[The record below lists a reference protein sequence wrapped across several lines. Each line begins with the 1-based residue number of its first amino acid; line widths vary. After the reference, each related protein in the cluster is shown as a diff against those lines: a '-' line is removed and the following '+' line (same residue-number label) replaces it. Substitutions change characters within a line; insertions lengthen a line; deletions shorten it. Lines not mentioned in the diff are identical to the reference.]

1 MENKIYIYLLFLIG
15 LLLLGGC
22 QEKELKNSFPTTILE
37 DQIQTFELKLQEDTL
52 LQTKSK
58 ALLIVPQD
66 AFLLNG
72 KVLENQ
78 LVKLQFVELYKPAD
92 FIKTH
97 LQSLTDKGE
106 LLESAGMFHIQATT
120 ADNQSLE
127 INPTSAPL
135 FKYGSNDIIPNLQ
148 LYKGV
153 LDNGQVVWTKPAPL
167 EKWLV
172 PIPMKQLNFYA
183 NSNKSRPI
191 NWEQTNRK
199 KPKALLI
206 QLWDSS
212 LLYCGLKNEFVD
224 TLYSSVL
231 ENTLIA
237 TKEFE
242 MRMRFIHQSCSE
254 EVLFIYLRGLD
265 KNLYELDSLAY
276 EYLKAQNHPQANNF
290 HCFYQQKL
298 TKVANAK
305 QVPSS
310 YIKCLQK
317 NIERSID
324 LDNLKSVLTHSIR
337 LSVIGWHNVDALFY
351 NSKRTPVKERFQ
363 LIAEDFTVRSA
374 AVYCILKTK
383 NSVIKL
389 DFDQTNNQYYV
400 PEVFNYTDE
409 KEAVI
414 YAIAIEDKQAYSAI
428 QEVKFGKKPTYQ
440 LELKPTNAEETEA
453 VLSNYG
459 LPREENSFRA
469 TESSCCHYKSDHSN

>member
-1 MENKIYIYLLFLIG
+1 MESKTYIHSLFLLG

-22 QEKELKNSFPTTILE
+22 QEKEPKNSFPTTIIQ
-37 DQIQTFELKLQEDTL
+37 DQIQAFDLNLQGDTL

-58 ALLIVPQD
+58 ALLVVPQC

-72 KVLENQ
+72 KVIENE
-78 LVKLQFVELYKPAD
+78 LVKLQFVELYKPTD
-92 FIKTH
+92 FTKTH
-97 LQSLTDKGE
+97 LQSVTDKGE

-120 ADNQSLE
+120 ADNQPLE
-127 INPTSAPL
+127 INPTCAPL
-135 FKYGSNDIIPNLQ
+135 LRYGSNDIIPNLQ

-153 LDNGQVVWTKPAPL
+153 LDNGQVAWAEPTPL

-172 PIPMKQLNFYA
+172 PIPMKRLNFYA

-191 NWEQTNRK
+191 NWKERNQQR
-199 KPKALLI
+199 PKALFI
-206 QLWDSS
+206 QEPGN
-212 LLYCGLKNEFVD
+212 LLYCGLKNEFID
-224 TLYSSVL
+224 TLYSGLL

-242 MRMRFIHQSCSE
+242 MRMRFIHQSCSK
-254 EVLFIYLRGLD
+254 EVLLIYLTGLD

-276 EYLKAQNHPQANNF
+276 EYLQAQGHPQANNF

-305 QVPSS
+305 QVPNS

-317 NIERSID
+317 SVD
-324 LDNLKSVLTHSIR
+324 LDLKSVLTHSLK
-337 LSVIGWHNVDALFY
+337 LSTAGWHNVDALFF
-351 NSKRTPVKERFQ
+351 NSKVNPVEETFQ
-363 LIAEDFTVRSA
+363 LMAKDFTVSRA
-374 AVYCILKTK
+374 VVYCILKTK

-389 DFDQTNNQYYV
+389 DFDRANDQYYI
-400 PEVFNYTDE
+400 PDKFKYTDE
-409 KEAVI
+409 KEAVFYTI
-414 YAIAIEDKQAYSAI
+414 VVEGEQTYSAI
-428 QEVKFGKKPTYQ
+428 EEVQFGKKTNYQ
-440 LELKPTNAEETEA
+440 LELKPTNSKAIEA

-469 TESSCCHYKSDHSN
+469 TESSCCYHEWDYRN

>member
-1 MENKIYIYLLFLIG
+1 MENNTYIYSLLLG

-22 QEKELKNSFPTTILE
+22 QEKEPKNSFPTTIIQ
-37 DQIQTFELKLQEDTL
+37 DQIQAFDLNLQGDTL

-58 ALLIVPQD
+58 ALLVVPQC

-72 KVLENQ
+72 KVIENE
-78 LVKLQFVELYKPAD
+78 LVKLQFVELYKPTD
-92 FIKTH
+92 FTKTH

-127 INPTSAPL
+127 INPASAPL
-135 FKYGSNDIIPNLQ
+135 LRYGSNDIIPNLQ

-153 LDNGQVVWTKPAPL
+153 VENELIVWTKPAPL

-191 NWEQTNRK
+191 NWEQTNHK

-206 QLWDSS
+206 QLWDNS

-305 QVPSS
+305 QVPNS

-317 NIERSID
+317 SVKRSID
-324 LDNLKSVLTHSIR
+324 LDNLKSVLTHSLR
-337 LSVIGWHNVDALFY
+337 LSTAGWHNVDALFF
-351 NSKRTPVKERFQ
+351 NSIRTPVEETFQ
-363 LIAEDFTVRSA
+363 LTTKDFTIGPA
-374 AVYCILKTK
+374 TVYCILKTR

-389 DFDQTNNQYYV
+389 DFDRANNQYSV
-400 PEVFNYTDE
+400 PDVFNYTDE

-414 YAIAIEDKQAYSAI
+414 YAIAIEGKQAYSAI
-428 QEVKFGKKPTYQ
+428 QEIKFGKNPTYQ

-469 TESSCCHYKSDHSN
+469 TKSSCCYYK

>member
-1 MENKIYIYLLFLIG
+1 MESNTYIYSLLLVF
-15 LLLLGGC
+15 LLLGSC
-22 QEKELKNSFPTTILE
+22 QDKESKNSFPTTILKE
-37 DQIQTFELKLQEDTL
+37 QIQSFELNLQGDTL

-58 ALLIVPQD
+58 ALLIVPQC

-72 KVLENQ
+72 KAVENK

-92 FIKTH
+92 FTKTH
-97 LQSLTDKGE
+97 LQSITDKGE
-106 LLESAGMFHIQATT
+106 LLESAGMFHIQAMTS
-120 ADNQSLE
+120 DNQALE
-127 INPTSAPL
+127 INPACAPL
-135 FKYGSNDIIPNLQ
+135 LRYGSNDIIPNLQ

-153 LDNGQVVWTKPAPL
+153 LDDGQVVWTKPTPL

-191 NWEQTNRK
+191 NWEQTKHK
-199 KPKALLI
+199 KPKALFI
-206 QLWDSS
+206 QDAGN

-242 MRMRFIHQSCSE
+242 MRMRFIHQSCSK
-254 EVLFIYLRGLD
+254 EVLLIYLTGLD

-276 EYLKAQNHPQANNF
+276 EYLKAKNHSQVNNF

-298 TKVANAK
+298 TKVVNAN

-317 NIERSID
+317 SVG
-324 LDNLKSVLTHSIR
+324 LDLKSVLTHSLK
-337 LSVIGWHNVDALFY
+337 LSTVGWHNVDALFF
-351 NSKRTPVKERFQ
+351 NSKVSPVEETFQ
-363 LIAEDFTVRSA
+363 LIAKDFTVGSA
-374 AVYCILKTK
+374 VVYCILKTK

-389 DFDQTNNQYYV
+389 DFDRTNDQYFI
-400 PEVFNYTDE
+400 PEKLKYTDE
-409 KEAVI
+409 KEAVF
-414 YAIAIEDKQAYSAI
+414 YAIVVEGEQTYSAI
-428 QEVKFGKKPTYQ
+428 QEVKFGKNPTYK
-440 LELKPTNAEETEA
+440 LELKPTNPEEIET
-453 VLSNYG
+453 VLGNYG
-459 LPREENSFRA
+459 LPKAENSFRA
-469 TESSCCHYKSDHSN
+469 TESSCCYHEWDYRN